1 MPNRLLFW
9 YNVFNEQNSSRPL
22 SSLEPK
28 MKKSTVRLLARS
40 SRPVC
45 IARTSTNA
53 GHILAVCA
61 AAHGEVL
68 TFKAT
73 RDGQAVRALS
83 VAFEGRKPVS
93 DSTVAAIASRL
104 VNDLEGYDRDAME
117 TFADALIGGWDF
129 DYSAHVGAALDRLA
143 AAKLLTR

>member
-1 MPNRLLFW
+1 
-9 YNVFNEQNSSRPL
+9 
-22 SSLEPK
+22 

-40 SRPVC
+40 ARPVC

-53 GHILAVCA
+53 GHVLAVCV
-61 AAHGEVL
+61 AAHGDVL
-68 TFKAT
+68 TLRAT

-93 DSTVAAIASRL
+93 DSTVAAIAARL
-104 VNDLEGYDRDAME
+104 VNDLEGYDRDAVE
-117 TFADALIGGWDF
+117 TFADSLIGGWEF

>member
-1 MPNRLLFW
+1 
-9 YNVFNEQNSSRPL
+9 
-22 SSLEPK
+22 

-53 GHILAVCA
+53 GHILAVCV

-83 VAFEGRKPVS
+83 VAFDGRKPVS

-117 TFADALIGGWDF
+117 TFADALIGGWEF
-129 DYSAHVGAALDRLA
+129 DYSAHVGAALDRIA
-143 AAKLLTR
+143 EAKLLTR

>member
-1 MPNRLLFW
+1 
-9 YNVFNEQNSSRPL
+9 
-22 SSLEPK
+22 

-40 SRPVC
+40 ARPVC

-53 GHILAVCA
+53 GHVLAVCV
-61 AAHGEVL
+61 AAHSDVL
-68 TFKAT
+68 VFKAT

-83 VAFEGRKPVS
+83 VAFESCRRVTNETVS
-93 DSTVAAIASRL
+93 AIAARL
-104 VNDLEGYDRDAME
+104 VNDLEGYDRDAVE
-117 TFADALIGGWDF
+117 TFADSLIGGWEF

>member
-1 MPNRLLFW
+1 
-9 YNVFNEQNSSRPL
+9 
-22 SSLEPK
+22 

-40 SRPVC
+40 NRPVC
-45 IARTSTNA
+45 IARTSTNN
-53 GHILAVCA
+53 GHVLAVCA
-61 AAHGEVL
+61 AAHGDVL
-68 TFKAT
+68 TLKAT
-73 RDGQAVRALS
+73 RDGQAVRAMS

-104 VNDLEGYDRDAME
+104 VNDLEGYDRDAVE

-129 DYSAHVGAALDRLA
+129 DYSAHVGAALDRIA

>member
-1 MPNRLLFW
+1 
-9 YNVFNEQNSSRPL
+9 
-22 SSLEPK
+22 

-83 VAFEGRKPVS
+83 VAFEGRKPISDGTVS
-93 DSTVAAIASRL
+93 AIAARL

-117 TFADALIGGWDF
+117 TFADALIGGWEF
-129 DYSAHVGAALDRLA
+129 DYSEHVGAALDKLA
-143 AAKLLTR
+143 AARLLTR

>member
-1 MPNRLLFW
+1 
-9 YNVFNEQNSSRPL
+9 
-22 SSLEPK
+22 

-83 VAFEGRKPVS
+83 VAFEGRKPISDGTVS
-93 DSTVAAIASRL
+93 AIAARL

-117 TFADALIGGWDF
+117 TFADALIGGWEF
-129 DYSAHVGAALDRLA
+129 DYSAHVGAALDRIA
-143 AAKLLTR
+143 EAKLLTR